1 MGFYFFFFLF
11 SFRTAFDSIEEKK
24 KYKVHFYSM
33 DKVTIRDDEMKWKK
47 KETYKVNFIT
57 YTWNTV
63 GGNTV
68 QIILSRDLVVSERRK
83 TSKL

>member
-1 MGFYFFFFLF
+1 
-11 SFRTAFDSIEEKK
+11 
-24 KYKVHFYSM
+24 M

-68 QIILSRDLVVSERRK
+68 QIILSRDLVVLERRK